1 MSQLRYP
8 LKERLHD
15 PVTERALQRV
25 WRSIDEH
32 APRRP
37 RRRLRVLGLAALAL
51 VAGLALGM
59 ALRARDP
66 DRSAGE
72 KPSAMTPMTPMTP

>member
-1 MSQLRYP
+1 VSQLRYP

-37 RRRLRVLGLAALAL
+37 RRRMRALALATLAL
-51 VAGLALGM
+51 VAGLALGL
-59 ALRARDP
+59 ALRARD
-66 DRSAGE
+66 AGRMRLVE
-72 KPSAMTPMTPMTP
+72 PPAQPAP